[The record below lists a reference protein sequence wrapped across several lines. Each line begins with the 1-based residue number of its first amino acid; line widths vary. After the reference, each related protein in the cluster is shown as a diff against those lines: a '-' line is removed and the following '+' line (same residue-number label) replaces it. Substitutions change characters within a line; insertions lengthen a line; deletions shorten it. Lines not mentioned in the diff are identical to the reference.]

1 MLAEAEFEVVQ
12 HLDGSFRVVVR
23 DAFTLGSKG
32 LVAIE

>member
-23 DAFTLGSKG
+23 DATTVGSPPRR
-32 LVAIE
+32 AIE